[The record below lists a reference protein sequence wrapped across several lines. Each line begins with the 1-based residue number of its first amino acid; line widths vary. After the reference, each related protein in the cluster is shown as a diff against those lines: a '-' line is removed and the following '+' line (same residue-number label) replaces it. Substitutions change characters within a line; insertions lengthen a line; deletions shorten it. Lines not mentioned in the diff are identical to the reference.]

1 MRVLFLTHRL
11 PYAPNRGDRIR
22 AFHMLQALRECAE
35 VTVAS
40 LVHDDEEALQTDRL
54 ACMTAE
60 VITARVPRLT
70 NLGRGALKLL
80 TKRPLTL
87 ELLHAPALKQ
97 LLERSIARAKPDV
110 VMAYCSSMARVAM
123 EPQLTGTPFVLDM
136 VDVDSAKWR
145 ALSRHAAWPKRAIYS
160 REAICLEEFER
171 TAIRAAAMTLVVNER
186 EAAIVRELV
195 PDAAVTVIENGIDLA
210 AFKPPGDPSSGTQVT
225 FCGVLDYEPNEAA
238 ALRLAR
244 NIWPRVRR
252 HRPEAT
258 LLLLGSRP
266 TRAIR
271 ALPEADGSIRVTGA
285 VPDVKPF
292 LWTSAVA
299 AVPLRT
305 ARGVQNKVLEALA
318 AGLPA
323 VVSPIV
329 AEGLPEAALKGC
341 IVAGDDD
348 EFARCIVEQ
357 LDAGPVARRQ
367 RAELSSLDR
376 LTWSQQLGR
385 LPSVLEK
392 AARSGAA
399 PHPGALGRA
408 RRNALPSVAH
418 GEPSGSRARL
428 TS

>member
-22 AFHMLQALRECAE
+22 AFHMLQALQKYAE

-40 LVHDDEEALQTDRL
+40 LVHDDEEALQSARL
-54 ACMTAE
+54 AGMTAE
-60 VITARVPRLT
+60 VITARVPRLS

-80 TKRPLTL
+80 TKQPLTL
-87 ELLHAPALKQ
+87 ELLHAPVLKQ
-97 LLERSIARAKPDV
+97 LLQRSIARVKPDV

-123 EPQLTGTPFVLDM
+123 EPPLTGTPFVLDM

-145 ALSRHAAWPKRAIYS
+145 ALSQHAAWPKRAIYS

-171 TAIRAAAMTLVVNER
+171 MAIRAAATTLVVNER
-186 EAAIVRELV
+186 EAAIVRTLV

-210 AFKPPGDPSSGTQVT
+210 AFKPPGDPSNGTQVT

-252 HRPEAT
+252 HRPDAT

-271 ALPEADGSIRVTGA
+271 ALPETDGSIRVTGA

-323 VVSPIV
+323 VVSPVV

-348 EFARCIVEQ
+348 EFARCIVDQ
-357 LDAGPVARRQ
+357 LEAGPAARRQ
-367 RAELSSLDR
+367 RAEQASLDR

-385 LPSVLEK
+385 LSAVLEK
-392 AARSGAA
+392 AGRSGAA
-399 PHPGALGRA
+399 PHHDALDRA
-408 RRNALPSVAH
+408 RRNDLPAVAH